1 MCIYIWKF
9 CSGRQI
15 QIFGLKFYVYLY
27 MEVLFWVTNSDFVQ
41 CIQLFSAIHS
51 DFVAHNSSRSG
62 LSAFSKFK
70 IE

>member
-1 MCIYIWKF
+1 
-9 CSGRQI
+9 
-15 QIFGLKFYVYLY
+15 
-27 MEVLFWVTNSDFVQ
+27 MEVLFWETNSDFGIEILCVFICGSSVLGGKYSDFVQ

-70 IE
+70 IK